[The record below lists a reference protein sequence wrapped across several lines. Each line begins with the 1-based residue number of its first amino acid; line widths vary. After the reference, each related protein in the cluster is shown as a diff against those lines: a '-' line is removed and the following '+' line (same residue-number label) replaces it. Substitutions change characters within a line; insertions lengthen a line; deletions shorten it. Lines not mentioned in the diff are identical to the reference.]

1 MNTIQQEQTS
11 TSKVVKF
18 DKLSNVSKIQ
28 GKFDVVFDTLEGKI
42 LNKRYKIEKFLD
54 NGQNGEVYEVTD
66 LKKDGAQKRPLVI
79 KVQETTDL
87 FLEEI
92 NSMIKVQKKCKSN
105 CNNTAKANGKTP
117 EIKDWGQFIMI
128 DSHNLKKDSDCL
140 DLTDDNAIIFSYMV
154 MPKYGMTLHD
164 LFQARK
170 GHFSGASIYSL
181 GIQLLNI
188 FEQIH
193 TAGFVFNDLKLDNLL
208 FDIDVDEKMLRTME
222 ENIFDNNN
230 INIIDF
236 GFVYPFIDQET
247 QTHLEKTQLD
257 TFRGNMVFSS
267 LNQLKFHST
276 SRRDDL
282 IALFYLMVYLFKKGN
297 LPGTTVSDDT
307 DVNEE
312 FKIIRDAKM
321 TQ

>member
-1 MNTIQQEQTS
+1 
-11 TSKVVKF
+11 
-18 DKLSNVSKIQ
+18 
-28 GKFDVVFDTLEGKI
+28 
-42 LNKRYKIEKFLD
+42 
-54 NGQNGEVYEVTD
+54 
-66 LKKDGAQKRPLVI
+66 
-79 KVQETTDL
+79 
-87 FLEEI
+87 
-92 NSMIKVQKKCKSN
+92 MIKVQKKCKSN
-105 CNNTAKANGKTP
+105 NSNTAKANGKTP
-117 EIKDWGQFIMI
+117 EIKDWGQFILI
-128 DSHNLKKDSDCL
+128 DSHNLKKESDSL

-170 GHFSGASIYSL
+170 GQFSGASIYSL

-208 FDIDVDEKMLRTME
+208 FDIDVDAEKLRTME

-236 GFVYPFIDQET
+236 GFVCPFLDQET

-257 TFRGNMVFSS
+257 IFRGNMVFSS

-282 IALFYLMVYLFKKGN
+282 IALFYLIVYLFKKGN
-297 LPGTTVSDDT
+297 LPGTTCDEDT

-321 TQ
+321 NQTTKDVCFGNTKDLAAFKREVFSYRFKDLPNYENLRKLLIQLRDQETQKMRPATSST